1 MDDLNNIKEM
11 IKIPEGID
19 LAVKKGFERGK
30 KEKKRRKH
38 KKIYKRIGAI
48 AATLALVVIVGI
60 NNPEIVQAI
69 PGVGSIFKLI
79 DYDRMGRNLS
89 AYEKFATSINKS
101 VENNGI
107 KVTIDEIA
115 IDDNSLVIT
124 STIEGDG
131 LQEERG
137 YMTPDIVLNGK
148 QVGNFRNSDKKVSD
162 KKLVSVITANVSD
175 LTLDNN
181 INVYLNMHSIGNTV
195 GLWEF
200 KFNVAKMNNV
210 SNSKVIN
217 LDKNIKIPNST
228 LTLDKMTISPLGNT
242 INYSGKYDSKNASQR
257 NGIYNFI
264 VMDENKKIIAISN
277 GGTWSSTERYEGK
290 IEIFDDLSDVNSL
303 TVVPIFKVWGTKP
316 QEINDSSYTI
326 LQTTNNKSEDHQEI
340 ISKSRPVT
348 KDEKRKGYS
357 LDEVISVYNI
367 DKNRE
372 FVPIGSLV
380 NQTIKVSDNNSV
392 KIKNIE
398 VTDEY
403 TKLTFKLE
411 GNGAYNYRN
420 INESI
425 ILDEDYKDTRRAE
438 DGDIAVM
445 ENQAE
450 KIVSIK
456 LPAVDK
462 NKKYKIAI
470 PMITEPEIDDRYKI
484 EIDLSK

>member
-11 IKIPEGID
+11 INIPEGID

-38 KKIYKRIGAI
+38 KKIYKRVGAI

-115 IDDNSLVIT
+115 IDDNSMVIT
-124 STIEGDG
+124 STIEGEG
-131 LQEERG
+131 IKEGKGTMER
-137 YMTPDIVLNGK
+137 IELNGIEI
-148 QVGNFRNSDKKVSD
+148 GNHDGKDKLISD

-175 LTLDNN
+175 ITLGSN
-181 INVYLNMHSIGNTV
+181 IEVNIKMLWIGDV
-195 GLWEF
+195 KGPWEF
-200 KFNVAKMNNV
+200 KFNVAKANNIG
-210 SNSKVIN
+210 NSRSIN
-217 LDKNIKIPNST
+217 LNKSIKMPNST
-228 LTLDKMTISPLGNT
+228 LTLDKLTISPLGNT
-242 INYSGKYDSKNASQR
+242 INYSGKYDSTNEDKR
-257 NGIYNFI
+257 NGVCSFI
-264 VMDENKKIIAISN
+264 VMDENGKILDAGETGGGSSN
-277 GGTWSSTERYEGK
+277 EKYEGK
-290 IEIFDDLSDVNSL
+290 IEIIDDLSDVNSI
-303 TVVPIFKVWGTKP
+303 TVVPVFKEWGAKK
-316 QEINDSSYTI
+316 EDVYYYFRSI
-326 LQTTNNKSEDHQEI
+326 LQTTINNNHNSNQELI
-340 ISKSRPVT
+340 TIKRPAT
-348 KDEKRKGYS
+348 KEEKAKGYVPNEAVY
-357 LDEVISVYNI
+357 LYNI
-367 DKNRE
+367 DNERIFLPLNE
-372 FVPIGSLV
+372 LI

-392 KIKNIE
+392 TIKNIE
-398 VTDEY
+398 ATDKY
-403 TKLTFKLE
+403 TKLTFKLD
-411 GNGAYNYRN
+411 GNGAYYYYN
-420 INESI
+420 INETV
-425 ILDEDYKDTRRAE
+425 ILDEDYKDTERAE
-438 DGDIAVM
+438 DGELAVM

-484 EIDLSK
+484 NIDLNK

>member
-38 KKIYKRIGAI
+38 NKVYKRVGAI

-115 IDDNSLVIT
+115 IDDNSMVIT
-124 STIEGDG
+124 STIEGEG

-137 YMTPDIVLNGK
+137 SISPNIEINGEH
-148 QVGNFRNSDKKVSD
+148 VGSYDSKDKKISDKKF
-162 KKLVSVITANVSD
+162 VSVITSNISEF
-175 LTLDNN
+175 TLDRSVN
-181 INVYLNMHSIGNTV
+181 IHLRMGSIGNMR
-195 GLWEF
+195 GDWEF
-200 KFNVAKMNNV
+200 KFNVTKMNNI
-210 SNSKVIN
+210 SNSKTIN
-217 LDKNIKIPNST
+217 LDRSIKTPNST
-228 LTLDKMTISPLGNT
+228 LTLNKLTISPLGNT
-242 INYSGKYDSKNASQR
+242 INYSGKYDSTNKSQR
-257 NGIYNFI
+257 DGIYNFI
-264 VMDENKKIIAISN
+264 VIDENGKILDAGEL
-277 GGTWSSTERYEGK
+277 GGGFGEEEYEGK
-290 IEIFDDLSDVNSL
+290 IAIFDDLSSVKSL
-303 TVVPIFKVWGTKP
+303 TVVPVFKEWGVKRQDIDYLGRTM
-316 QEINDSSYTI
+316 
-326 LQTTNNKSEDHQEI
+326 LQTTISDNSTQELI
-340 ISKSRPVT
+340 TIRRAAT
-348 KDEKRKGYS
+348 KEEKAKGYVPN
-357 LDEVISVYNI
+357 EVIYLYNI
-367 DKNRE
+367 DKERI
-372 FVPIGSLV
+372 FMPLSQLI

-392 KIKNIE
+392 TIKNIE
-398 VTDEY
+398 ATDEY

-411 GNGAYNYRN
+411 GNGAYDYGN
-420 INESI
+420 INEAV
-425 ILDEDYKDTRRAE
+425 ILDEDYKDTGRAE
-438 DGDIAVM
+438 DGDRAVM

-462 NKKYKIAI
+462 DKKYKIAI

-484 EIDLSK
+484 EIDLNK

>member
-115 IDDNSLVIT
+115 IDDNSMVIT

-131 LQEERG
+131 LEEDKG
-137 YMTPDIVLNGK
+137 NMGGIDLNGEMVK
-148 QVGNFRNSDKKVSD
+148 SYGAKDKKISD
-162 KKLVSVITANVSD
+162 NKLVSIVTANISD
-175 LTLDNN
+175 LTLDNS
-181 INVYLNMHSIGNTV
+181 IDVYFNMIWIGDV
-195 GLWEF
+195 MGPWEF
-200 KFNVAKMNNV
+200 KFNVSKMNNV

-217 LDKNIKIPNST
+217 LDKAIKIPNST

-326 LQTTNNKSEDHQEI
+326 LQTTNNKSEEHQEI
-340 ISKSRPVT
+340 ISKSRPTT

-372 FVPIGSLV
+372 FVPIGSLI

-462 NKKYKIAI
+462 SKKYKIAI

-484 EIDLSK
+484 NIYLNK

>member
-38 KKIYKRIGAI
+38 NKVYKRVGAI

-148 QVGNFRNSDKKVSD
+148 QVESFSNSDKKVFD

-175 LTLDNN
+175 FTLDNN

-200 KFNVAKMNNV
+200 KFNVSKMNNV

-217 LDKNIKIPNST
+217 LDKSIKIPNST

-242 INYSGKYDSKNASQR
+242 INYSGKYDNTNEGKR
-257 NGIYNFI
+257 NEIFSFI
-264 VMDENKKIIAISN
+264 VMDENGRILDARELGGGSNNKK
-277 GGTWSSTERYEGK
+277 YEGK
-290 IEIFDDLSDVNSL
+290 IEIFDDLSNVNSL
-303 TVVPIFKVWGTKP
+303 TVVPVFKEWGIKR
-316 QEINDSSYTI
+316 QDVRGFSYPI
-326 LQTTNNKSEDHQEI
+326 LQTTTNNQSDKQEVI
-340 ISKSRPVT
+340 TKSRPVT
-348 KDEKRKGYS
+348 KEEKRKGYS

-372 FVPIGSLV
+372 FVPVENLV

-392 KIKNIE
+392 TIKNIE
-398 VTDEY
+398 ATDQY
-403 TKLTFKLE
+403 TKLTFKLD
-411 GNGAYNYRN
+411 GNGAYYYGD

-438 DGDIAVM
+438 DGDRAVM

-470 PMITEPEIDDRYKI
+470 PMITEPEIDDRYRI
-484 EIDLSK
+484 DIDLSK

>member
-115 IDDNSLVIT
+115 IDDNSMVIT
-124 STIEGDG
+124 STIEGEG

-148 QVGNFRNSDKKVSD
+148 QVESFSNSDKKVFD

-175 LTLDNN
+175 FTLDNN

-200 KFNVAKMNNV
+200 KFNVSKMNNV

-217 LDKNIKIPNST
+217 LDKSIKIPNST

-242 INYSGKYDSKNASQR
+242 INYSGKYDNTNEGKR
-257 NGIYNFI
+257 NEIFSFI
-264 VMDENKKIIAISN
+264 VTDENGRILDDRELGGGSSNKK
-277 GGTWSSTERYEGK
+277 YEGK
-290 IEIFDDLSDVNSL
+290 IEIFDDLSNVNSI
-303 TVVPIFKVWGTKP
+303 TVVPVFKEWGIKRQDIDYLGRTM
-316 QEINDSSYTI
+316 
-326 LQTTNNKSEDHQEI
+326 LQTTISDNSTQELI
-340 ISKSRPVT
+340 TIRRAAT
-348 KDEKRKGYS
+348 KEEKVKGYVPN
-357 LDEVISVYNI
+357 EVIYLYNI
-367 DKNRE
+367 DKERRFTPLSE
-372 FVPIGSLV
+372 LRD
-380 NQTIKVSDNNSV
+380 QTIKVSDNNSV
-392 KIKNIE
+392 TIKNIE
-398 VTDEY
+398 ATHEY

-411 GNGAYNYRN
+411 GNGAYDYGN
-420 INESI
+420 INEAV
-425 ILDEDYKDTRRAE
+425 ILDEDYKDTERAE
-438 DGDIAVM
+438 DGKIAEM
-445 ENQAE
+445 EKQAE

-462 NKKYKIAI
+462 NRKYKIAI
-470 PMITEPEIDDRYKI
+470 PMITEPEVDDRYKI
-484 EIDLSK
+484 EIDLNK

>member
-48 AATLALVVIVGI
+48 AATLVLVVIVGI

-101 VENNGI
+101 IEKNGI

-115 IDDNSLVIT
+115 IDDNSMVIT
-124 STIEGDG
+124 STIEGNG
-131 LQEERG
+131 VEE
-137 YMTPDIVLNGK
+137 DIGNMGGIELNGEMVK
-148 QVGNFRNSDKKVSD
+148 SYGAKDKKISDNKVVSI
-162 KKLVSVITANVSD
+162 VTANISD
-175 LTLDNN
+175 LTLDSS
-181 INVYLNMHSIGNTV
+181 IDVYFNMIWIGDV
-195 GLWEF
+195 MGPWEF
-200 KFNVAKMNNV
+200 KFNVSKMNNV
-210 SNSKVIN
+210 FNSKVIN

-228 LTLDKMTISPLGNT
+228 LTLDKMVISPLGNT
-242 INYSGKYDSKNASQR
+242 INYSGKYDSINEGKK
-257 NGIYNFI
+257 NGIFSFI
-264 VMDENKKIIAISN
+264 VKDENGKILDANETGGSSN
-277 GGTWSSTERYEGK
+277 NQKYEGK
-290 IEIFDDLSDVNSL
+290 IEIFDDLSTVKSL
-303 TVVPIFKVWGTKP
+303 TVVPSFKRWGEKR
-316 QEINDSSYTI
+316 QDVKGFSYPI
-326 LQTTNNKSEDHQEI
+326 LQTTTNNKSDDCEV
-340 ISKSRPVT
+340 ISKSRTVT
-348 KDEKRKGYS
+348 KEEKRKGYS

-367 DKNRE
+367 DKNRA
-372 FVPIGSLV
+372 FVSMDSLI
-380 NQTIKVSDNNSV
+380 NHTINVSDNNSV
-392 KIKNIE
+392 TIKNIE
-398 VTDEY
+398 ATNEY

-411 GNGAYNYRN
+411 GNGAYSYRN
-420 INESI
+420 INEAI

-438 DGDIAVM
+438 DGDRAVM

-470 PMITEPEIDDRYKI
+470 PMITEPEIDDRYRI
-484 EIDLSK
+484 DIDLSK

>member
-124 STIEGDG
+124 STIEGEG
-131 LQEERG
+131 IEEDKG
-137 YMTPDIVLNGK
+137 NMGGIELNGEMVK
-148 QVGNFRNSDKKVSD
+148 SYGAKDKKISD
-162 KKLVSVITANVSD
+162 NKLVSIVTANISD
-175 LTLDNN
+175 LTLDSS
-181 INVYLNMHSIGNTV
+181 IDVYFNMIWIGDV
-195 GLWEF
+195 MGPWEF
-200 KFNVAKMNNV
+200 KFNVSKMNNV

-217 LDKNIKIPNST
+217 LDKSIKISNST

-372 FVPIGSLV
+372 FVPIGSLI

-392 KIKNIE
+392 TIKNIE

-462 NKKYKIAI
+462 SKKYKIAI

-484 EIDLSK
+484 NIDLNK